1 MIITSS
7 EAVSYLSFVSDRLT
21 RKEPAFVAFHY
32 YGAGHYD
39 STKTSEGCYD
49 CYLKEIWCFYAYRID
64 EVQWTDDIADKRP

>member
-1 MIITSS
+1 MLGDLVMKTCAQKLQLLIMVITSS

-49 CYLKEIWCFYAYRID
+49 CYLKEI
-64 EVQWTDDIADKRP
+64 

>member
-1 MIITSS
+1 MLGDLVMKTCAQKLQLLIMIITSS

-49 CYLKEIWCFYAYRID
+49 CYLKEI
-64 EVQWTDDIADKRP
+64 